1 MTDRDG
7 RDKRGPFVS
16 LQSLNDDDALSDVV
30 PAEGQLSL
38 AEPAT
43 IDMLMR
49 HYTKFLMDHAIK
61 YYVDRS
67 LVDEN
72 VALMKAEAERLQGV
86 FYGNDPAYKGTSWN
100 RPEEL
105 GKFLVEKSGVEAAPE
120 DAVAEVLRVYWDDL
134 KGSLFQFY
142 EGKLSQQMFVDVIV
156 PDLIEMY
163 SFSLRGLPIP
173 PDWMDTDTGE
183 ED

>member
-1 MTDRDG
+1 VTDQKPRDDA
-7 RDKRGPFVS
+7 RPFVS
-16 LQSLNDDDALSDVV
+16 LQSLNDDDALFDLI
-30 PAEGQLSL
+30 PEEGQLLLTAPS
-38 AEPAT
+38 T
-43 IDMLMR
+43 VDMLLR

-86 FYGNDPAYKGTSWN
+86 FYGRDPAYKGTSWN

-134 KGSLFQFY
+134 KGQLFNFY

-173 PDWMDTDTGE
+173 PDWMDTGE